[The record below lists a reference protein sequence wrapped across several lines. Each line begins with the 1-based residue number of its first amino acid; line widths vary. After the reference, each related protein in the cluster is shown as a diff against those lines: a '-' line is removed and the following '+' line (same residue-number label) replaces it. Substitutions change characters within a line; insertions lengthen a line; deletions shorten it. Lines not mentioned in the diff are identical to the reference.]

1 MTPSADMFQE
11 LQWLPFPKRMQYH
24 TQIMMFKALNGIA
37 PDYLSNM
44 FLKISDSHIFNL
56 RSAEKSPLQNR
67 AYLSNLD
74 YHLISIR
81 LKVQLRHTY

>member
-44 FLKISDSHIFNL
+44 FLKISDSHVLNL